1 MYDVKINVGTI
12 GADNNTVYPL
22 SGFAA
27 AFATLALK
35 MATSTANTN
44 VTRVTLQSEMEDKME
59 QINDK
64 LYALTPTPNV
74 IDQSGVVEDIALQT
88 MIRELHT
95 QLLKSS
101 DAEVAR
107 LGVEFYRLIE

>member
-1 MYDVKINVGTI
+1 MYDIKINVGTI
-12 GADNNTVYPL
+12 GADNKRAYPL

-35 MATSTANTN
+35 MATSGA
-44 VTRVTLQSEMEDKME
+44 VADVSRVTLQREMEDKME

-64 LYALTPTPNV
+64 LYVLTPTPDV
-74 IDQSGVVEDIALQT
+74 FDQSGVVADIALQT

-95 QLLKSS
+95 QLLKS
-101 DAEVAR
+101 DDTEVDR
-107 LGVEFYRLIE
+107 IGVEFYRLIE